1 VKRSRLLSLLVL
13 FAFAAMRAGAEDKPV
28 TFERD
33 IAPLI
38 EARCLKCHGGEKLEG
53 GLDLRRRSLI
63 EKGGDSGAAMV
74 PAKPDESLLIQKVEK
89 GEMPPKEEGALDQKQ
104 KDLFRRWIAAGAPL
118 AGEKEQPLDDAEP
131 PSRVTAEDR
140 KFWSFKPPV
149 RPPLPSVQNADRV
162 RRPIDAFLLEKLEAK
177 SISFADDAPKEVL
190 LRRAMFALTGLPP
203 TFEDQAAF
211 AADERPDAFERLID
225 RLLASPQFGEHI
237 ARQWLDVAGYADSDG
252 YLAADRLRPQAWRYR
267 DYVIQ
272 SLNADLPYDQFVL
285 EQLAGDELSDWRR
298 ADEITPLMARQLA
311 ATGFLRTASD
321 PTYPGYIE
329 PNEVHQVIADTQ
341 QIVSTSLLGITM
353 QCCRCHAHKYD
364 PIPQRDY
371 YALAAVFFPALDPA
385 KWQPS
390 EVRGIP
396 LASESQ
402 QQRLNERN
410 GQIDSRVGQLNKELL
425 ELAIRFQL
433 KRVAQL
439 VSARE
444 GEAPAEPARAE
455 LVKKVA
461 EAINAAADKRTEE
474 QKALVAKYAPN
485 IAIGDKELAAWSTEY
500 AERSAKLKAAVAS
513 ETALKEQAVLVRGF
527 IDLDD
532 KPNPCKLLIRGDHS
546 KPGAEVQPDVPEIL
560 SAEDFQLAATPGYK
574 TTGRRTAFARW
585 VTDPQNPLTA
595 RVHVNRVWAKV
606 FGRGIVPTVANF
618 GRSGEKPS
626 HPELL
631 DWLAREFADT
641 GWGQKRLYR
650 ELLASSAWRQS
661 SKASPAAIAADPDF
675 ELHAWWRAQRHTGEM
690 LRDSVLA
697 ISGKLNGH
705 MFGSP
710 TTVSAQGDGSVT
722 VADTAEGNRRSIYL
736 QVRRSQHVTMLDLFD
751 VPMMEINCP
760 ERTEANV
767 PLSALAML
775 HSPFSEQSAAAFA
788 DRVLRETP
796 ADDASRIDLAFR
808 LAFARQSTAKEQQVL
823 QEFLDH
829 IMKEKLG
836 DIAATA
842 ASGPRQEAERAAWT
856 QAALVLLNSNEFLY
870 VH

>member
-1 VKRSRLLSLLVL
+1 MSLLVF
-13 FAFAAMRAGAEDKPV
+13 FACAATRAVAEDKPV

-63 EKGGDSGAAMV
+63 EKGGDSGAAIV
-74 PAKPDESLLIQKVEK
+74 SSKPDESLLLQKVEK
-89 GEMPPKEEGALDQKQ
+89 GEMPPKEEGLLDQKQ

-118 AGEKEQPLDDAEP
+118 AGEKEQPLEDAEP

-140 KFWSFKPPV
+140 QFWSFQPPV
-149 RPPLPSVQNADRV
+149 RPPLPVV
-162 RRPIDAFLLEKLEAK
+162 RQAERLRTPIDAFLLQKLEAK
-177 SISFADDAPKEVL
+177 SLSFAGDAPRQVL
-190 LRRAMFALTGLPP
+190 LRRATFALTGLPP
-203 TFEDQAAF
+203 TIPDQDAF
-211 AADERPDAFERLID
+211 AADERPDAFERLVD
-225 RLLASPQFGEHI
+225 QLLASPEFGEHI

-272 SLNADLPYDQFVL
+272 ALNADLPYDQFVL

-298 ADEITPLMARQLA
+298 AEEITPLMARQLA

-329 PNEVHQVIADTQ
+329 PNEVHQVMADTQ

-371 YALAAVFFPALDPA
+371 YALQAVFFPALDPA

-410 GQIDSRVGQLNKELL
+410 AQIDARVGQLNKELSDL
-425 ELAIRFQL
+425 TIRFQL
-433 KRVAQL
+433 KRVADL
-439 VSARE
+439 LGPTGSD
-444 GEAPAEPARAE
+444 GE
-455 LVKKVA
+455 LVKNVVA
-461 EAINAAADKRTEE
+461 ALAAAPDKRTEE
-474 QKALVAKYAPN
+474 QKSLVTKHAPN
-485 IAIGDKELAAWSTEY
+485 VAIGDNELAAWSPEY
-500 AERSAKLKAAVAS
+500 AERSAKIKAAIAS
-513 ETALKEQAVLVRGF
+513 ETALKEQTVLIRGF
-527 IDLDD
+527 MDLDD
-532 KPNPCKLLIRGDHS
+532 KPAPCKLLIRGDHS

-560 SAEDFQLAATPGYK
+560 SDEDFQLAAQAGYK

-585 VTDPQNPLTA
+585 VIDRQNPLTA
-595 RVHVNRVWAKV
+595 RVHVNRVWAKL

-618 GRSGEKPS
+618 GRSGEKPT

-661 SKASPAAIAADPDF
+661 SKPSPAAVAADPDF
-675 ELHAWWRAQRHTGEM
+675 ELLAWWRAQRHTGEM

-697 ISGKLNGH
+697 ISGKLNSPV
-705 MFGSP
+705 FGPP

-722 VADTAEGNRRSIYL
+722 VADTAAGNRRSVYL

-751 VPMMEINCP
+751 VPMMEVNCP
-760 ERTEANV
+760 ERTQANV
-767 PLSALAML
+767 PLSALALL
-775 HSPFSEQSAAAFA
+775 HSPFTEQAAAAFA
-788 DRVLRETP
+788 ERLVREAP
-796 ADDASRIDLAFR
+796 ADDAERTRLAFR
-808 LAFARQSTAKEQQVL
+808 LAFARTPSPAEQQVL
-823 QEFLDH
+823 QQFLADL
-829 IMKEKLG
+829 IKEKLG
-836 DIAATA
+836 DGAATA
-842 ASGPRQEAERAAWT
+842 ASGPRQEVERAAWT
-856 QAALVLLNSNEFLY
+856 QVALVLLNSNEFLY

>member
-1 VKRSRLLSLLVL
+1 MHSRPIIPLVL
-13 FAFAAMRAGAEDKPV
+13 FACVAVRAAAEDKPV

-63 EKGGDSGAAMV
+63 EKGGDSGAAIV
-74 PAKPDESLLIQKVEK
+74 IQKPEESLLWQKVEK
-89 GEMPPKEEGALDQKQ
+89 GEMPPKEEGTLDQKQ

-118 AGEKEQPLDDAEP
+118 AGEKEQPLEDAEP

-140 KFWSFKPPV
+140 KFWSFQPPV
-149 RPPLPSVQNADRV
+149 RPPLPLVVNAERV
-162 RRPIDAFLLEKLEAK
+162 RTPIDAFLLQKLEAK
-177 SISFADDAPKEVL
+177 SLSFADDAPKEVL
-190 LRRAMFALTGLPP
+190 LRRATFALTGLPP
-203 TFEDQAAF
+203 TLEDQTSF
-211 AADERPDAFERLID
+211 AADERPDAFERLTD

-272 SLNADLPYDQFVL
+272 ALNADLPYDQFVL

-298 ADEITPLMARQLA
+298 ADEITPQMERQLA

-329 PNEVHQVIADTQ
+329 PNEVHQVMADTQ
-341 QIVSTSLLGITM
+341 QIVSTSLLGLTM

-371 YALAAVFFPALDPA
+371 YALQAVFFPALDPA

-396 LASESQ
+396 LASETQ

-410 GQIDSRVGQLNKELL
+410 GQIDARVGQLNKELL

-433 KRVAQL
+433 KRVAKL
-439 VSARE
+439 L
-444 GEAPAEPARAE
+444 GPAGSDAE

-461 EAINAAADKRTEE
+461 EAINSAADKRTEE

-485 IAIGDKELAAWSTEY
+485 IAIGDKELAAWSSEY
-500 AERSAKLKAAVAS
+500 AERSARLKAAVAS
-513 ETALKEQAVLVRGF
+513 ETALKEQLVLVRGM
-527 IDLDD
+527 IDMDD

-560 SAEDFQLAATPGYK
+560 SGESFQLAATPGYK

-631 DWLAREFADT
+631 DWLAREFADN

-661 SKASPAAIAADPDF
+661 SKPSPAAVAADPDF

-690 LRDSVLA
+690 LRDSTLA
-697 ISGKLNGH
+697 ISGKLNGP
-705 MFGSP
+705 MFGPP
-710 TTVSAQGDGSVT
+710 TTVSAQGDGSVI
-722 VADTAEGNRRSIYL
+722 VADTAEGNRRSVYL

-760 ERTEANV
+760 ERTQANV
-767 PLSALAML
+767 PLSALALL
-775 HSPFSEQSAAAFA
+775 HSPFSEQSAATFA
-788 DRVLRETP
+788 DRLLREA
-796 ADDASRIDLAFR
+796 ADDPTRIDLGFR
-808 LAFARQSTAKEQQVL
+808 LAFARAPTAAEQQAL
-823 QEFLDH
+823 QTFLAA
-829 IMKEKLG
+829 IIKEKLG
-836 DIAATA
+836 NTASTA
-842 ASGPRQEAERAAWT
+842 ASGPRAEAERAAWN
-856 QAALVLLNSNEFLY
+856 QAALVLLNSNEFLF

>member
-1 VKRSRLLSLLVL
+1 VFCCAVSR
-13 FAFAAMRAGAEDKPV
+13 AAAEDKPV

-63 EKGGDSGAAMV
+63 EKGGDSGAAIV
-74 PAKPDESLLIQKVEK
+74 LAKPEESLLLQKVEK
-89 GEMPPKEEGALDQKQ
+89 GEMPPKEEGPLDQKQ

-118 AGEKEQPLDDAEP
+118 AGEKEQPLEDAEP

-140 KFWSFKPPV
+140 KFWSFQPPV
-149 RPPLPSVQNADRV
+149 RPPLPVVQQAERV
-162 RRPIDAFLLEKLEAK
+162 RSPIDAFLLQKLEAK
-177 SISFADDAPKEVL
+177 SLSFADDAPQEVL
-190 LRRAMFALTGLPP
+190 LRRATFALTGLPP
-203 TFEDQAAF
+203 TLDDQAAF
-211 AADERPDAFERLID
+211 AADDRPDAFERLTD

-272 SLNADLPYDQFVL
+272 ALNADLPYDQFVL
-285 EQLAGDELSDWRR
+285 EQVAGDELSDWRR

-329 PNEVHQVIADTQ
+329 PNEVHQVMADTE
-341 QIVSTSLLGITM
+341 QIVSTSLLGFTM

-371 YALAAVFFPALDPA
+371 YALQAVFFPALDPA

-402 QQRLNERN
+402 LQRLNEHN
-410 GQIDSRVGQLNKELL
+410 GQIDARVGQLNKELL

-433 KRVAQL
+433 KRVAEL
-439 VSARE
+439 L
-444 GEAPAEPARAE
+444 GPAGSDAE
-455 LVKKVA
+455 LAKNVA
-461 EAINAAADKRTEE
+461 AAINAAADKRTEE
-474 QKALVAKYAPN
+474 QKAFVAKYAPN
-485 IAIGDKELAAWSTEY
+485 VVLGDKELAAWSPEY

-513 ETALKEQAVLVRGF
+513 ETALKEQAVLVRGM

-532 KPNPCKLLIRGDHS
+532 KPASCKLLIRGDHS
-546 KPGAEVQPDVPEIL
+546 KPGAEVTPDVPEIL
-560 SAEDFQLAATPGYK
+560 SAEGFQLAATPGYK

-585 VTDPQNPLTA
+585 VIDPQNPLTA
-595 RVHVNRVWAKV
+595 RVQVNRVWAKL

-618 GRSGEKPS
+618 GRAGAKPT

-641 GWGQKRLYR
+641 GWGQKQLFR
-650 ELLASSAWRQS
+650 ELVASTAWRQ
-661 SKASPAAIAADPDF
+661 ASQANPAALAADPNND
-675 ELHAWWRAQRHTGEM
+675 LLGWWHAQRHTGEM
-690 LRDSVLA
+690 LRDSTLA
-697 ISGKLNGH
+697 ASGKLNSP
-705 MFGSP
+705 MFGAP
-710 TTVSAQGDGSVT
+710 VPVAAQGDGSVI
-722 VADTAEGNRRSIYL
+722 TASDAQGSRRSVYL

-751 VPMMEINCP
+751 VPMMEVNCP
-760 ERTEANV
+760 ERSQATV
-767 PLSALAML
+767 PLQALALL
-775 HSPFSEQSAAAFA
+775 HGPFAEQSAAALA
-788 DRVLRETP
+788 DRILREAP
-796 ADDASRIDLAFR
+796 ADDPARIDFAFR
-808 LAFARQSTAKEQQVL
+808 LDFARPPTAAERQAL
-823 QEFLDH
+823 QTFLAA
-829 IMKEKLG
+829 IVKEKLG
-836 DIAATA
+836 DAAATA
-842 ASGPRQEAERAAWT
+842 ASGPRQEAERAAWN
-856 QAALVLLNSNEFLY
+856 QAALVLLNSNEFLF

>member
-1 VKRSRLLSLLVL
+1 MVLALL
-13 FAFAAMRAGAEDKPV
+13 ACAALRVTAEDKPV

-63 EKGGDSGAAMV
+63 EKGGDSGVAIV
-74 PAKPDESLLIQKVEK
+74 LAKPDESLLLQKVEK
-89 GEMPPKEEGALDQKQ
+89 GEMPPKEEGTLDQKQ
-104 KDLFRRWIAAGAPL
+104 KELFRRWIAAGAPL
-118 AGEKEQPLDDAEP
+118 AGEKEQPLEDAEP

-140 KFWSFKPPV
+140 KFWSFQPPV
-149 RPPLPSVQNADRV
+149 RPPLPVVANSDRV
-162 RRPIDAFLLEKLEAK
+162 RTPIDTFLLQKLEAK
-177 SISFADDAPKEVL
+177 SLAFADDAPKEVL
-190 LRRAMFALTGLPP
+190 LRRATFALTGLPP
-203 TFEDQAAF
+203 TIDEQAAF
-211 AADERPDAFERLID
+211 AADDRPDAFERLTD

-272 SLNADLPYDQFVL
+272 ALNADLPYDQFVL

-298 ADEITPLMARQLA
+298 ADEITPQMSQQLA

-371 YALAAVFFPALDPA
+371 YALEAVFFPALDPA

-390 EVRGIP
+390 EVRGIL

-402 QQRLNERN
+402 LQQMNEHN
-410 GQIDSRVGQLNKELL
+410 GQVDARVGQLNKELL

-433 KRVAQL
+433 KRVAEL
-439 VSARE
+439 LGNAGSD
-444 GEAPAEPARAE
+444 AE

-474 QKALVAKYAPN
+474 QKALVAKYAQN
-485 IAIGDKELAAWSTEY
+485 VAIGDKELAAWSPEY
-500 AERSAKLKAAVAS
+500 ADRSAKLKAAVAS

-527 IDLDD
+527 MDLDD
-532 KPNPCKLLIRGDHS
+532 KPAPCKLLIRGDHS
-546 KPGAEVQPDVPEIL
+546 KPGAEVQPDVPEVL
-560 SAEDFQLAATPGYK
+560 SADGFQLAATPGYK

-585 VTDPQNPLTA
+585 VIDPQNPLTA
-595 RVHVNRVWAKV
+595 RVHVNRVWAKL

-631 DWLAREFADT
+631 DWLAREFADG
-641 GWGQKRLYR
+641 GWSQKRLYR

-675 ELHAWWRAQRHTGEM
+675 ELLGWWRAKRHTGEM
-690 LRDSVLA
+690 LRDSTLA
-697 ISGKLNGH
+697 ISGKLNGP

-710 TTVSAQGDGSVT
+710 TTVSAQGDGSVI
-722 VADTAEGNRRSIYL
+722 VGDTAEGNRRSIYL

-751 VPMMEINCP
+751 VPMMEVNCP

-788 DRVLRETP
+788 DRLFREAPTS
-796 ADDASRIDLAFR
+796 DAERTNLAFR
-808 LAFARQSTAKEQQVL
+808 LAFARPPSAAEVQKVE
-823 QEFLDH
+823 EFIAAAIND
-829 IMKEKLG
+829 KLG
-836 DIAATA
+836 DNAATA
-842 ASGPRQEAERAAWT
+842 ASGPRSEAERAAWT